1 MEKLAISLKDMSAS
15 LDLKSAKILKDWK
28 RLSSQEFYAK
38 AWSTG
43 KFDYVTPELKEIRQM
58 QDDQQLVAAKLVEV
72 FQEFE
77 DQFLSLPQ
85 YNEIDMWYF
94 SVEVNDHLL
103 RIISFTLVIVG
114 ILTSIVWAMTDP
126 TAFQFVKIALIT
138 YAPAI
143 FFYTY
148 TYMLQNR
155 RFPVIAGECFK
166 IHAHVGEFIGSDSRG
181 IFDRSCTLMSTLEE
195 KMIMADSKTM
205 TQLLRVTEV
214 EIKEM
219 IKTEKKLSD
228 QVSMLQEDN
237 FLDIETAMQKMKKDN
252 YIIKDDYHSLK
263 LLLNLF
269 KRSLKKVRQ
278 YEAETR
284 RRKAT
289 LEKIIKLLPKLGES
303 LKSGQLY
310 QSIEFTKLVQD
321 EVGDMHKIL
330 QNLYEKVLDSQSS
343 GIELMNGIGDAG
355 KIVGTNT
362 VTIFLIQVCHKLSTI
377 SNHKT

>member
-303 LKSGQLY
+303 LKSGKLY